1 MRGYISAQ
9 ISTEGGL
16 GDDGLPVFDK
26 IDWGELVKC
35 KFIPNS
41 YEEKKVYADGKFTDM
56 AFTITTSDMSF
67 EAEIIRLYDSR
78 KSLVF
83 EGKVKSLFELNA
95 VRRIKIIV

>member
-9 ISTEGGL
+9 IKSDGEI
-16 GDDGLPVFDK
+16 GDDGLPVFDSVE
-26 IDWGELVKC
+26 WGELVKC

-41 YEEKKVYADGKFTDM
+41 YEERKVYADGKFTDM

-78 KSLVF
+78 KKTSQIPPSLAALRLKPF
-83 EGKVKSLFELNA
+83 VKSLA
-95 VRRIKIIV
+95 

>member
-9 ISTEGGL
+9 INSDGEI
-16 GDDGLPVFDK
+16 GDDGLPIFDAVE
-26 IDWGELVKC
+26 WGELVKC